1 MKRAYNSNAESERIP
16 AFLGH
21 VVQIDM
27 QKEKEVRTVAHKV
40 CFKLTRMHFYTEQS
54 ERCRVHPARN
64 QIIGAVFAGHT
75 KFLVSLHD
83 LI

>member
-40 CFKLTRMHFYTEQS
+40 CFKLMQFLS
-54 ERCRVHPARN
+54 ERHDRCRISWKDSDDGGGCPQNKHQNPSVL
-64 QIIGAVFAGHT
+64 T
-75 KFLVSLHD
+75 
-83 LI
+83 